1 MPNDERI
8 KAALS
13 IAELSAGDGDHHK
26 TWIVDQMVR
35 VLTGSEYEAWIESF
49 CQGEDGPNTY
59 RWDVGIAP

>member
-1 MPNDERI
+1 MACPETGEYEMPNDERI

-35 VLTGSEYEAWIESF
+35 VLTGSEYEAWI
-49 CQGEDGPNTY
+49 
-59 RWDVGIAP
+59 